1 MRFGLVGTGQWAT
14 RTHGPGL
21 TAATGVEL
29 VGVWGRHPD
38 RTAAIADDLGEAAD
52 DDDDE
57 LLESVE
63 VVAFAVPPRA
73 RVRWARK
80 APATGTHLL
89 LNKPVADSL
98 DDARALV
105 EE

>member
-38 RTAAIADDLGEAAD
+38 TTAAIADDLGGAAYD
-52 DDDDE
+52 DYAE
-57 LLESVE
+57 LLESGE
-63 VVAFAVPPRA
+63 AVAFAVPPRGQA
-73 RVRWARK
+73 AGAPGAAPIRE
-80 APATGTHLL
+80 APALG
-89 LNKPVADSL
+89 KPGAGPL
-98 DDARALV
+98 DEAPP
-105 EE
+105 